1 MIYCTIP
8 VPPGKNFSLILDRDI
23 KYSDAFRSVLVRE
36 GLHVIRKHSGKHV
49 LSAMS

>member
-1 MIYCTIP
+1 MNDAFLG
-8 VPPGKNFSLILDRDI
+8 GKRYLILDRDI

-49 LSAMS
+49 FSAMS